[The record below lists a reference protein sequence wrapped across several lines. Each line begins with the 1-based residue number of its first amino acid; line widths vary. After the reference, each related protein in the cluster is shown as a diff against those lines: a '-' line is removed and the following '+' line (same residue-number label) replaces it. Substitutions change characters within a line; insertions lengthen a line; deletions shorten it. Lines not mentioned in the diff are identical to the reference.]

1 MAAETESSSSF
12 TRRLL
17 FITTSVGLIAGV
29 IFPPIAAL
37 MVGPKAY
44 SWLFIVS
51 CLIMGLTVG
60 GVLYLTIR
68 SSLTRQLRHHLQL
81 LQILSVEAVLADGSM
96 EELESSLQQSVD
108 NIRQHLINLMS
119 RIDAFLPHYQALA
132 EASGFLSARTDV
144 GISAAHAARGNIENL
159 TEKQGQIAAEM
170 ELLLR
175 RSRGEMVISS
185 QLSMALQEMAAA
197 MERSNDRFLETT
209 ATVDE
214 MAGSVRQV
222 ASEAEQI
229 ARSVEVSAHD
239 LGGIDE
245 SMAQIRAEAQK
256 GANAAQSL
264 RGDAEEGLIVVDAA
278 INEMER
284 IDREGEKARLAMQ
297 RLAAQAA
304 AVNKI
309 IKVMRELVSDTELLA
324 FNAAIIAAQ
333 AGAEGRGFAV
343 VAEEI
348 GDLAG
353 RTRENAQEIAGIVQA
368 IAVESDEVTAAVA
381 ATGERISAGKAQS
394 RSAGNALRKI
404 VASSAEAAATTAAI
418 VQVTEEQQ
426 ERTRTLIAGT
436 AQGTS
441 SVRAIARAIHEQQI
455 AIERIQH
462 GVIDMKGA
470 SDLMARGMDEQIS
483 AKQAFD
489 AGLAERGEQFTAI
502 NDAVRFQLE
511 VSEKVMEHFATSE
524 ERLQGNAERTA
535 IIDRETL
542 ALEEISRCC
551 SSLSIVMGRNAG
563 GSNDLISSLMQ
574 FSLTAEENSIRIGTS
589 CDWREAMKRPIKI
602 NPEPPDGS
610 LPTGRFCV
618 GGGGGRVYD
627 LRDEYW
633 NLSGYYCH
641 ILSERVASLDRNVQK

>member
-1 MAAETESSSSF
+1 MAAETESSASF
-12 TRRLL
+12 SWRVLYA
-17 FITTSVGLIAGV
+17 ITGMGVFAGALYL
-29 IFPPIAAL
+29 PLAAW

-44 SWLFIVS
+44 SWPFILN
-51 CLIMGLTVG
+51 CLLVG
-60 GVLYLTIR
+60 GLVGAAFYLLIHIA
-68 SSLTRQLRHHLQL
+68 LTRQLHRH
-81 LQILSVEAVLADGSM
+81 LQILQAICTETISADASKD
-96 EELESSLQQSVD
+96 EIELSLQQCVD
-108 NIRQHLINLMS
+108 HIRQQHNNLKTL
-119 RIDAFLPHYQALA
+119 IDAFVPHYQSLA
-132 EASGFLSARTDV
+132 QAGAFLSARTEA
-144 GISAAHAARGNIENL
+144 GINAAHAARGNVETL
-159 TEKQGQIAAEM
+159 TEKQRQIAAEM

-185 QLSMALQEMAAA
+185 QLSNALQEMAHAL
-197 MERSNDRFLETT
+197 ERSNERFLETT

-229 ARSVEVSAHD
+229 ARAVETSARD
-239 LGGIDE
+239 LGGIDI
-245 SMAQIRAEAQK
+245 SMTRIREEAEK
-256 GANAAQSL
+256 GANAAESL
-264 RGDAEEGLIVVDAA
+264 RIDAEEGLNVVDAA
-278 INEMER
+278 ISEMER

-297 RLAAQAA
+297 RLAVQAA

-309 IKVMRELVSDTELLA
+309 IKVMKELVSDTELLA

-333 AGAEGRGFAV
+333 AGEEGRGFAV

-368 IAVESDEVTAAVA
+368 IASESAEVTAAVE
-381 ATGERISAGKAQS
+381 ATGERIGAGKAQS

-418 VQVTEEQQ
+418 VEVTEEQQ

-470 SDLMARGMDEQIS
+470 SDLMAQGMDEQIA

-489 AGLAERGEQFTAI
+489 TSLAERGEQFTAI
-502 NDAVRFQLE
+502 NEAVRVQLAI
-511 VSEKVMEHFATSE
+511 SETVMEHFATSE
-524 ERLQGNAERTA
+524 ERLQGNAVRTA
-535 IIDRETL
+535 IIDRETQ
-542 ALEEISRCC
+542 ALEEISRE
-551 SSLSIVMGRNAG
+551 LQQLADRYGV
-563 GSNDLISSLMQ
+563 
-574 FSLTAEENSIRIGTS
+574 
-589 CDWREAMKRPIKI
+589 
-602 NPEPPDGS
+602 
-610 LPTGRFCV
+610 
-618 GGGGGRVYD
+618 
-627 LRDEYW
+627 LR
-633 NLSGYYCH
+633 
-641 ILSERVASLDRNVQK
+641 RRK

>member
-1 MAAETESSSSF
+1 MAVETESSSSF

-17 FITTSVGLIAGV
+17 VITTSVGLMAGV

-44 SWLFIVS
+44 SWLFIAS
-51 CLIMGLTVG
+51 CLLMGLTVG
-60 GVLYLTIR
+60 VILYLTIC
-68 SSLTRQLRHHLQL
+68 SSLTRQLRRHLQL
-81 LQILSVEAVLADGSM
+81 MQVLSEGAVVTDGSI
-96 EELESSLQQSVD
+96 EELETSLQQSVD
-108 NIRQHLINLMS
+108 NIRQQLASLLTC
-119 RIDAFLPHYQALA
+119 IDTFLPHYQELA
-132 EASGFLSARTDV
+132 QASGFLSARTAA
-144 GISAAHAARGNIENL
+144 GISAALAARGNIENL
-159 TEKQGQIAAEM
+159 AEKQRQIAAEM

-185 QLSMALQEMAAA
+185 QLSSALQEMAQAL
-197 MERSNDRFLETT
+197 ERSNERFLETT

-222 ASEAEQI
+222 ASESEQI
-229 ARSVEVSAHD
+229 ARAVEASARD
-239 LGGIDE
+239 LGGIDV
-245 SMAQIRAEAQK
+245 SMARIREEAQK

-264 RGDAEEGLIVVDAA
+264 RVDAEEGLSVVDAA
-278 INEMER
+278 ISEMER
-284 IDREGEKARLAMQ
+284 IDREGEKARLAME
-297 RLAAQAA
+297 RLAVQAT
-304 AVNKI
+304 AVNRI
-309 IKVMRELVSDTELLA
+309 IKVMKELVSDTELLA

-333 AGAEGRGFAV
+333 AGDEGRGFAV

-353 RTRENAQEIAGIVQA
+353 RTRENAQEISGIVQA
-368 IAVESDEVTAAVA
+368 ISVESAEVTAAVA
-381 ATGERISAGKAQS
+381 ATGERIVAGKAQS

-462 GVIDMKGA
+462 GVSDMKGA
-470 SDLMARGMDEQIS
+470 SDLMAQGMEEQIA

-489 AGLAERGEQFTAI
+489 AGLAERAEQFTAI
-502 NDAVRFQLE
+502 NAAVLFQLA

-524 ERLQGNAERTA
+524 ERLQGNAARTA
-535 IIDRETL
+535 IIDRETQ
-542 ALEEISRCC
+542 ALEEISRA
-551 SSLSIVMGRNAG
+551 LQQLADRYGA
-563 GSNDLISSLMQ
+563 
-574 FSLTAEENSIRIGTS
+574 
-589 CDWREAMKRPIKI
+589 
-602 NPEPPDGS
+602 
-610 LPTGRFCV
+610 
-618 GGGGGRVYD
+618 
-627 LRDEYW
+627 LR
-633 NLSGYYCH
+633 
-641 ILSERVASLDRNVQK
+641 RRK

>member
-1 MAAETESSSSF
+1 MTAETESSSPFSW
-12 TRRLL
+12 RALCA
-17 FITTSVGLIAGV
+17 ITGLGVLAGA
-29 IFPPIAAL
+29 IYLPLAAW

-44 SWLFIVS
+44 SWPFILN
-51 CLIMGLTVG
+51 CLLVG
-60 GVLYLTIR
+60 GIVGAAFYFLLHIA
-68 SSLTRQLRHHLQL
+68 LTRQLHQHLQL
-81 LQILSVEAVLADGSM
+81 LQPIFSETISAAESKEAIDL
-96 EELESSLQQSVD
+96 SLQQGVD
-108 NIRQHLINLMS
+108 HLRQQHNNLKTLIG
-119 RIDAFLPHYQALA
+119 AFVPHCQSLTQAGA
-132 EASGFLSARTDV
+132 FLSARMDD
-144 GISAAHAARGNIENL
+144 GISAAHAARGNVETL
-159 TEKQGQIAAEM
+159 AEKQRQIAEEM

-175 RSRGEMVISS
+175 RSRGEMVISQ
-185 QLSMALQEMAAA
+185 QLSSALQEMAQA

-222 ASEAEQI
+222 AGEAEQI
-229 ARSVEVSAHD
+229 ARAVEASARD

-245 SMAQIRAEAQK
+245 SMARIRVEAEK

-264 RGDAEEGLIVVDAA
+264 RVDAEEGLSVVDAA
-278 INEMER
+278 ISEMER

-297 RLAAQAA
+297 RLAVQAA

-309 IKVMRELVSDTELLA
+309 IKVMKELVSDTELLA

-333 AGAEGRGFAV
+333 AGEEGRGFAV

-381 ATGERISAGKAQS
+381 ATGERIGAGKAQS

-441 SVRAIARAIHEQQI
+441 SVRAIARAIHEQQR

-470 SDLMARGMDEQIS
+470 SDLMAQGMEEQIS

-502 NDAVRFQLE
+502 NNAVRFQLAI
-511 VSEKVMEHFATSE
+511 SEKVMEHFATSE
-524 ERLQGNAERTA
+524 ERLQGNAARTA
-535 IIDRETL
+535 IIDRETQV
-542 ALEEISRCC
+542 LEEISR
-551 SSLSIVMGRNAG
+551 SLQQ
-563 GSNDLISSLMQ
+563 L
-574 FSLTAEENSIRIGTS
+574 AERYGAL
-589 CDWREAMKRPIKI
+589 RKR
-602 NPEPPDGS
+602 
-610 LPTGRFCV
+610 
-618 GGGGGRVYD
+618 
-627 LRDEYW
+627 
-633 NLSGYYCH
+633 
-641 ILSERVASLDRNVQK
+641 

>member
-1 MAAETESSSSF
+1 MAAETESSTSF

-17 FITTSVGLIAGV
+17 LVTTSVGLIAGA

-44 SWLFIVS
+44 GWLFIVS
-51 CLIMGLTVG
+51 CLLMGLAVG
-60 GVLYLTIR
+60 VSLYLTIR
-68 SSLTRQLRHHLQL
+68 SSLTRQLRQHLQL
-81 LQILSVEAVLADGSM
+81 MQILSTEAVVDGSM
-96 EELESSLQQSVD
+96 EELEKSLQQSVD
-108 NIRQHLINLMS
+108 NIRQHLGSLLTH
-119 RIDAFLPHYQALA
+119 IDAFLPHYQELA
-132 EASGFLSARTDV
+132 KASGFLSART
-144 GISAAHAARGNIENL
+144 AAGLTAAQAARGNIENL
-159 TEKQGQIAAEM
+159 AEKQRQIAAEM

-175 RSRGEMVISS
+175 RSRGETAISS
-185 QLSMALQEMAAA
+185 QLSNALQEMAQGL
-197 MERSNDRFLETT
+197 ERSNDRFLDTT

-229 ARSVEVSAHD
+229 ARAVEVSAHD

-245 SMAQIRAEAQK
+245 SMARIRVEAKK

-264 RGDAEEGLIVVDAA
+264 RVDAEEGLIVVDAA
-278 INEMER
+278 ISEMER
-284 IDREGEKARLAMQ
+284 IDREGEKTRLAMARLAV
-297 RLAAQAA
+297 QAA
-304 AVNKI
+304 AVNRI
-309 IKVMRELVSDTELLA
+309 IKVMKELVSDTELLA

-333 AGAEGRGFAV
+333 AGEEGRGFAV

-368 IAVESDEVTAAVA
+368 ISVESAEVTAALA
-381 ATGERISAGKAQS
+381 ATGERIGAGKAQS

-418 VQVTEEQQ
+418 VEVTEEQQ

-489 AGLAERGEQFTAI
+489 DGLAERGEQFTAI
-502 NDAVRFQLE
+502 NDAVRFQLA

-524 ERLQGNAERTA
+524 ERLQGNAARTA
-535 IIDRETL
+535 IIDRETQ
-542 ALEEISRCC
+542 ALEEIART
-551 SSLSIVMGRNAG
+551 LQQLADRYG
-563 GSNDLISSLMQ
+563 
-574 FSLTAEENSIRIGTS
+574 
-589 CDWREAMKRPIKI
+589 AMRRRK
-602 NPEPPDGS
+602 
-610 LPTGRFCV
+610 
-618 GGGGGRVYD
+618 
-627 LRDEYW
+627 
-633 NLSGYYCH
+633 
-641 ILSERVASLDRNVQK
+641 